1 MGVTVA
7 DPKDGFIE
15 RWSRRKRTARRPRA
29 EEGHADQTAQA
40 PAGAAPAVEPP
51 AGPPSEAAGDPE
63 VVARLPDLD
72 SLDDASDFS
81 VFLEEGVP
89 DVIRRKA
96 LRKLWRIDP
105 VLAHLDGLDD
115 YDDDYTVA
123 EALVKVVKTVYEAG
137 KDYLDEDETAAQEGE
152 AAEEETAAQEGQAAE
167 DETAAQEGQAA
178 EDEVGE
184 VPAAAE
190 ASQGRGGD
198 SERVT
203 EADRPVQPPLRTESP
218 VPGPAAAAEK
228 EIPKPVPGSARKRR
242 WGAFD
247 S

>member
-1 MGVTVA
+1 MA

-15 RWSRRKRTARRPRA
+15 RWSRRKRTARRPLAEGRPLA

-40 PAGAAPAVEPP
+40 PTAAVPEIEPP
-51 AGPPSEAAGDPE
+51 AEPPSEAAGDPE

-167 DETAAQEGQAA
+167 DE
-178 EDEVGE
+178 VGE

>member
-1 MGVTVA
+1 MA
-7 DPKDGFIE
+7 DPKDGFVE

-29 EEGHADQTAQA
+29 EEEHADQTAQA
-40 PAGAAPAVEPP
+40 PAAATPAVEPP

-72 SLDDASDFS
+72 SLDDTSDFS
-81 VFLEEGVP
+81 VFLKEGVP

-96 LRKLWRIDP
+96 LRKLWRVNP

-123 EALVKVVKTVYEAG
+123 EALVKGLKTVYQAG
-137 KDYLDEDETAAQEGE
+137 KGYLDEDETAAPEGE
-152 AAEEETAAQEGQAAE
+152 AAE
-167 DETAAQEGQAA
+167 DETAVPEGEAA
-178 EDEVGE
+178 EDEAGE

-190 ASQGRGGD
+190 ASQDRGGD
-198 SERVT
+198 SERIA
-203 EADRPVQPPLRTESP
+203 EADRPAQPPPSPESP
-218 VPGPAAAAEK
+218 APGPAAVAEK

-242 WGAFD
+242 WGALD